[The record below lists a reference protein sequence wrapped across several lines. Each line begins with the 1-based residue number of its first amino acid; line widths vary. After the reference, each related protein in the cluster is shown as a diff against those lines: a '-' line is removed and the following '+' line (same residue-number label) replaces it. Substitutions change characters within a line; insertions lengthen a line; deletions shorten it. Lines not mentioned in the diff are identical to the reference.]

1 MTVTA
6 KRKTAAVKNWL
17 CPFSTFMLPAAL
29 EVPDLA
35 TSPEKVLPS
44 EDHYQL
50 QPNLGSG

>member
-17 CPFSTFMLPAAL
+17 CLFSTFMLPAAL

-35 TSPEKVLPS
+35 TSPEVGNSVRAGPVG
-44 EDHYQL
+44 EECG
-50 QPNLGSG
+50 N